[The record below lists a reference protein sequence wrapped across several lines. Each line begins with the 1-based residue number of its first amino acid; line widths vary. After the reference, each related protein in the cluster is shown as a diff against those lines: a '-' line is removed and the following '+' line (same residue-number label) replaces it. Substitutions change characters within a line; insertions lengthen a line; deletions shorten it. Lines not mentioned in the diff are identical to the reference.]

1 MTAPH
6 QLTTT
11 PQQQSITQNSIR
23 TAHDGTQTAHETTTA
38 TLQHSKEHSNS
49 SRHHYHSIRQHHL
62 CNHNRTTLA
71 QHSHKT
77 ATEPSQHT
85 AAPTQPQHSRP
96 QHWHRTAIAV
106 ALTTTARITTNHQS
120 IGYKC
125 YQNTRH
131 TTTLNAP
138 TRHTTLNQHSNS
150 TRKYHNTTTTQ
161 RSK

>member
-1 MTAPH
+1 MTALR
-6 QLTTT
+6 QLTKP
-11 PQQQSITQNSIR
+11 PQ
-23 TAHDGTQTAHETTTA
+23 
-38 TLQHSKEHSNS
+38 QHSKEHSNS

-85 AAPTQPQHSRP
+85 AAPTQPQHS
-96 QHWHRTAIAV
+96 HSTAT
-106 ALTTTARITTNHQS
+106 ALAQNCHSSCPHHHCAHYHKPPKHNQS